1 MSATV
6 TEAMAASDS
15 PRRGST
21 NIAARASRKPS
32 TRPPRNSR
40 RKTSTTPPGEPGM
53 AALESTRLTRMPMK
67 RPKAAMATASFS
79 SDSPSARIDNRLGA
93 PTSRKMLMTAAG
105 SVVDTTA
112 PSSRQTTRSMPVA
125 QWTTKPTEAM
135 HTTTATMASSRTAW
149 TSSISRRTSMLRPAV
164 NSNGG
169 RNKGR
174 NMSAP
179 TSSLSRPTK
188 ASPSA
193 PSLTPLLINQEPR
206 NPMPIPAIASRTVC
220 GRRKRS
226 ATGTSRLTTT
236 STIEMASRA

>member
-1 MSATV
+1 
-6 TEAMAASDS
+6 
-15 PRRGST
+15 
-21 NIAARASRKPS
+21 
-32 TRPPRNSR
+32 
-40 RKTSTTPPGEPGM
+40 M
-53 AALESTRLTRMPMK
+53 AALGSTRLTRMPMN

-79 SDSPSARIDNRLGA
+79 SDSPSARIDSRLGA
-93 PTSRKMLMTAAG
+93 PTSRKMPITAAG

-125 QWTTKPTEAM
+125 QCTTKPTEAM
-135 HTTTATMASSRTAW
+135 QTTTATMASSSTAW

-164 NSNGG
+164 NSSGG
-169 RNKGR
+169 RNSGR

-188 ASPSA
+188 ASPRA
-193 PSLTPLLINQEPR
+193 PSLTPLVIIHEPR
-206 NPMPIPAIASRTVC
+206 KPMPMPAMASSTVC

-236 STIEMASRA
+236 STMEIASRA